1 MHGRILSIDALR
13 GLCMLCILGLSNF
26 ICAICGLFPGGS
38 DFWLARQME
47 HVAWHGLAIEDLF
60 FPTFLFLAGV
70 SFPFSLEKQLAR
82 GDSRLK
88 IHLKILKR
96 MVILI
101 FCGFLYIG
109 LLRCDFA
116 HFGFGSVLGRIGF
129 AWAMAAIVFVNV
141 RRNSVRAAILLTLL
155 AGYWAL
161 NRFLPAPDFPG
172 AALFSPEGSF
182 SCYIDRLVFG
192 RARMQG
198 AVATCEGLLASVS
211 AIGTAML
218 GMFAGSLLKRMRD
231 EAWPAVRQVM
241 TLVTASVSLLA
252 VGCALSLLMPIN
264 KSIWSSS
271 YVLVAAGW
279 SLTALTLFHW
289 VIDLMGRFRDAS
301 IVLRVVGMNSILLYM
316 SPLVIS
322 YTHATNFFVGGI
334 RTLLPAA
341 VGDFVW
347 WGVYIFLNWLLAW
360 FLHRQRLYFRV

>member
-1 MHGRILSIDALR
+1 
-13 GLCMLCILGLSNF
+13 MLCILGLSNF

-38 DFWLARQME
+38 DFWLARQMQ
-47 HVAWHGLAIEDLF
+47 HVPWNGLAIEDLF

-109 LLRCDFA
+109 LLRCDFV

-161 NRFLPAPDFPG
+161 NRFVPAPDFPG

-192 RARMQG
+192 KARMYRYPFMS
-198 AVATCEGLLASVS
+198 EGLLGSVS

-218 GMFAGSLLKRMRD
+218 GMFAGLLLKRMRD
-231 EAWPAVRQVM
+231 EAWPAVQQVM
-241 TLVTASVSLLA
+241 TLATASVSLLA
-252 VGCALSLLMPIN
+252 AGYAFSLLMPVN

-271 YVLVAAGW
+271 YVLAAAGW

-289 VIDLMGRFRDAS
+289 VIDLMGRCRDAS

-334 RTLLPAA
+334 RTLLPTA